1 MDRPDYKEEYKYKR
15 EDDYK
20 YTRVDDFK
28 YDYKS
33 GIKWFREDKY
43 GNKYNA

>member
-1 MDRPDYKEEYKYKR
+1 MDRPDYKKAYKYRR
-15 EDDYK
+15 EDEY
-20 YTRVDDFK
+20 V

-33 GIKWFREDKY
+33 GIKWFRSDKY